1 VSLIER
7 QENGMAKNVGES
19 ALARLKALSKETG
32 IAMPAILRRYAQER
46 LLYRLS
52 VSPEAK
58 NFCVKGGVLLSAYY
72 KGRLLRPSDDIDFN
86 GFLTSGNIDKVGEV
100 VRQAVLNCEIDDGL
114 VVDLSSMRIKAVRE
128 GRIPGGKISL
138 VARIGSA
145 RVELSVD
152 VGFGN
157 KITPEVKTLVMPT
170 MLGTLVPA
178 PTVLAYP
185 IETVVSEKSAI
196 IVEHGLINSRLKD
209 YFDLLFIS
217 KTQEF
222 NGLVLSQAVRNTFD
236 FRETIVPHGEIDGLS
251 AEFVEDH
258 NVAWN
263 AFLKKIDYR
272 EQLPF
277 EDVVATIKGFISPVI
292 KATADRDEF
301 AMDWKP
307 GEDWAPAL
315 TPSHGM

>member
-1 VSLIER
+1 
-7 QENGMAKNVGES
+7 MAKNVGES

-52 VSPEAK
+52 VSPEAG

-86 GFLTSGNIDKVGEV
+86 GFLTDGTIEKVGDVMRQV
-100 VRQAVLNCEIDDGL
+100 VTNCNVDDGVEIL
-114 VVDLSSMRIKAVRE
+114 LDSMKIKAVRE
-128 GRIPGGKISL
+128 GRIPGGKITL
-138 VARIGSA
+138 IAKIGTA
-145 RVELSVD
+145 RVDLSVD

-157 KITPEVKTLVMPT
+157 KITPEVRTLVMPT
-170 MLGTLVPA
+170 MLGSMVPA

-185 IETVVSEKSAI
+185 IETVVAEKSAI
-196 IVEHGLINSRLKD
+196 IEEHGMINTRLKD
-209 YFDLLFIS
+209 YFDLLMIS

-222 NGLVLSQAVRNTFD
+222 SGPVLSQAIRNTFD
-236 FRETIVPHGEIDGLS
+236 FRETTVPLLEMVGLS
-251 AEFVEDH
+251 TEFIEDH

-272 EQLPF
+272 EPLPF
-277 EDVVATIKGFISPVI
+277 ANVVAEIKTFIEPVV
-292 KATADRDEF
+292 KATAERNEF
-301 AMDWKP
+301 EMDWRP
-307 GEDWAPAL
+307 GEGWSPVL
-315 TPSHGM
+315 SPSLGM

>member
-1 VSLIER
+1 
-7 QENGMAKNVGES
+7 MTKNVGAS
-19 ALARLKALSKETG
+19 ALARLKTLSKETG

-52 VSPEAK
+52 VSPEAG

-86 GFLTSGNIDKVGEV
+86 GFMTDGTIEKVGDVMRTV
-100 VRQAVLNCEIDDGL
+100 VANCDIDDGL
-114 VVDLSSMRIKAVRE
+114 EIDISTMRIKAIRE
-128 GRIPGGKISL
+128 GRIPGGKITL
-138 VARIGSA
+138 VAKIGTA

-170 MLGTLVPA
+170 MLGSLVPA

-185 IETVVSEKSAI
+185 IETVVAEKSAI
-196 IVEHGLINSRLKD
+196 IEEHGMINTRLKD
-209 YFDLLFIS
+209 YFDLLMVL

-222 NGLVLSQAVRNTFD
+222 SGAILTQAIRNTFD
-236 FRETIVPHGEIDGLS
+236 FRETVVPSEEMIGLS
-251 AEFVEDH
+251 DDFVEDH
-258 NVAWN
+258 DVAWK

-272 EQLPF
+272 EPLPF
-277 EDVVATIKGFISPVI
+277 EQVVSDIREFLNPVM
-292 KATADRDEF
+292 KATGERDEF
-301 AMDWKP
+301 NMDWHP
-307 GEDWAPAL
+307 TEGWS
-315 TPSHGM
+315 PSHVPVPGM

>member
-1 VSLIER
+1 
-7 QENGMAKNVGES
+7 MAKNVGES

-52 VSPEAK
+52 VSPEAG

-86 GFLTSGNIDKVGEV
+86 GFLTDGTIEKVGDVLRQV
-100 VRQAVLNCEIDDGL
+100 VANCSFDDGL
-114 VVDLSSMRIKAVRE
+114 EIDLSTMRIKAVRE

-138 VARIGSA
+138 VAKIGTA

-170 MLGTLVPA
+170 MLGNMVPA

-185 IETVVSEKSAI
+185 IETVVAEKAAI
-196 IVEHGLINSRLKD
+196 IEEHGMINTRLKD
-209 YFDLLFIS
+209 YFDLLMIS

-222 NGLVLSQAVRNTFD
+222 SGVLLSQAVRNTFD
-236 FRETIVPHGEIDGLS
+236 FRETPVPSLEMDGLS

-272 EQLPF
+272 EPLPF
-277 EDVVATIKGFISPVI
+277 AEVVNEIRAFVEPVV
-292 KATADRDEF
+292 KATAVRDEF
-301 AMDWKP
+301 TMDWKP
-307 GEDWAPAL
+307 GEGWAPAL
-315 TPSHGM
+315 SPVLGM

>member
-1 VSLIER
+1 
-7 QENGMAKNVGES
+7 MAKNVGES

-52 VSPEAK
+52 ISPEAG

-86 GFLTSGNIDKVGEV
+86 GFMTDGSIEKVGDVLRQV
-100 VRQAVLNCEIDDGL
+100 VAHCVVDDGL
-114 VVDLSSMRIKAVRE
+114 EIDISSMRIKAVRE

-138 VARIGSA
+138 VAKVGTA

-170 MLGTLVPA
+170 MLGNLVPA

-185 IETVVSEKSAI
+185 IETCVAEKSAI
-196 IVEHGLINSRLKD
+196 IEEHGMVNTRLKD
-209 YFDLLFIS
+209 YFDLLMIS

-222 NGLVLSQAVRNTFD
+222 SGAILSQAIRNTFD
-236 FRETIVPHGEIDGLS
+236 FRETVVPLTEMDGLS
-251 AEFVEDH
+251 DEFVEDH
-258 NVAWN
+258 DVAWK

-272 EQLPF
+272 ETLPF
-277 EDVVATIKGFISPVI
+277 SEVVTEIRGFLNPALR
-292 KATADRDEF
+292 ATAEREEF
-301 AMDWKP
+301 HMDWKP
-307 GEDWAPAL
+307 GEGWSPAPTL
-315 TPSHGM
+315 SLGM